1 MGIKNFIHSKIQ
13 LIEKGPPKDGSYYNT
28 FRSAVNEG
36 RMAYY
41 LHGDY
46 DPETNTLTGG
56 KYSNAAH
63 RSMVEG
69 GKKQLDDLPGEYE
82 EQDKRAKAMAT
93 AFLKH
98 AHQKGYRNVESV
110 HITNKPGDISKATGI
125 ELSQQENP
133 SDLIAKFKN
142 KPSDAKHEFLGASA
156 KSSKKGK
163 IGFHN
168 GGVGDTGEF
177 LNYNIEELANKK
189 QNQFAKENGLSG
201 VKSVRKQELK
211 SRPDLYNHA
220 LAKAQELHTEVRD
233 KVAELYN
240 KMSDE
245 DHEKLRSHVLN
256 TFLKASDS
264 SEGIPYVK
272 VSGKSTPNKE
282 ASAMVEEAHDN
293 PIYHAVK
300 NAKKITMEPTG
311 GAYMNVMADGK
322 RQFAI
327 QVKHNSTPMATSL
340 KLIGQP

>member
-1 MGIKNFIHSKIQ
+1 MGIKNFVNDLLV
-13 LIEKGPPKDGSYYNT
+13 LIEKGPVKTGSYYNT

-41 LHGDY
+41 LNGEY
-46 DPETNTLTGG
+46 DSENNTLTGG
-56 KYSNAAH
+56 KYNDSAH
-63 RSMVEG
+63 KSSVEG
-69 GKKQLDDLPGEYE
+69 AKKILDELPGEYG
-82 EQDKRAKAMAT
+82 EQDKRAKAMAI

-98 AHQKGYRNVESV
+98 AHEKGYRKLSNVY
-110 HITNKPGDISKATGI
+110 ITNKPGDIKKTTGI
-125 ELSQQENP
+125 DQSQQENP
-133 SDLIAKFKN
+133 SDLIAKFEE
-142 KPSDAKHEFLGASA
+142 KPADAKHEFLGASA

-168 GGVGDTGEF
+168 GGVGDIGEF
-177 LNYNIEELANKK
+177 LNYDIEGTVNSK
-189 QNQFAKENGLSG
+189 QNKFARENGLSN
-201 VKSVRKQELK
+201 VKSVRKEELK

-220 LAKAQELHTEVRD
+220 LAKAQEVHTEVRD
-233 KVAELYN
+233 KVADLYN

-245 DHEKLRSHVLN
+245 DHEKLRNHLID
-256 TFLKASDS
+256 TFLKASQT

-272 VSGKSTPNKE
+272 VSGKSTPNKD
-282 ASAMVEEAHDN
+282 ASASVEETHDN

-300 NAKKITMEPTG
+300 NAKKIVMEPTG

-340 KLIGQP
+340 KMNGQP